1 MTRQY
6 DQDLEVLRRVV
17 LEMGGLVENQMK
29 LALEGLY
36 TGKLDLIEQV
46 ITADQRV
53 NEYEMRVDDDCMHI
67 IAKRQP
73 AASDLRLIMGCS
85 KIVTDLE
92 RIGDKARK
100 LARLA
105 RSLGNG
111 VKLDP
116 IWLVDVKR
124 LGERA
129 IGLLTRVLDA
139 LARSDVAAAIEVLKQ
154 NIPLARESAAIQSA
168 LIKAMMEQPQAITT
182 VLDMM
187 AATRTLDRVGDH
199 ATNIAEHLIYIAKG
213 TDVRHATIEQI
224 EREALS

>member
-1 MTRQY
+1 VTRQY